1 MRKKF
6 TVLLLPLSLM
16 LALLPLSANRSFTS
30 RPDNLLSGVLAPEV
44 SFSVDQVARFIVL
57 EDSTFQLIDL
67 RSAEEFKKLC
77 IPGSL
82 NVPYA
87 DFIKNDPDIYLNNK
101 NIKTIFYSNGDFDS
115 NYAMVYS
122 RGLGYTGTYV
132 MNGGLSEWVNTVME
146 SRFSGERISAR
157 ENALFEIRTK
167 AGKLFTEINTLPDSL
182 KMKFMESKKFSARK
196 LDGGCE

>member
-30 RPDNLLSGVLAPEV
+30 RPGNLLSGVLASDV

-67 RSAEEFKKLC
+67 RSPEEFKRLC

-87 DFIKNDPDIYLNNK
+87 DLIRNDPDIYLNNK
-101 NIKTIFYSNGDFDS
+101 NIKTVFYSNGDFDS
-115 NYAMVYS
+115 NYALVYS
-122 RGLGYTGTYV
+122 RGLGYSSTYV
-132 MNGGLSEWVNTVME
+132 MSGGLSEWLNTVME

-157 ENALFEIRTK
+157 ENSLFEIRTR

-182 KMKFMESKKFSARK
+182 KVKFMESKKFSARK